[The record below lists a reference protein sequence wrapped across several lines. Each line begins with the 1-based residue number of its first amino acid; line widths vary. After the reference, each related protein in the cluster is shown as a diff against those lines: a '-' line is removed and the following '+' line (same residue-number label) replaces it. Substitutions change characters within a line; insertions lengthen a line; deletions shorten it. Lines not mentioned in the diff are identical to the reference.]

1 MSFMRVVLLCLVYAG
16 VGLLQSVEE
25 DSVVKYMGNKLGERA
40 AANPWAAVN
49 DYGRTTTT
57 TTSTTTAPPPPPQ
70 YSPQNSERYWYPS
83 PYPTTTTTE
92 APYYPT
98 HQHYSELEDYVSPN
112 EGNYQHPLPPY
123 PYLEDP
129 FHPDPY
135 PPYDPYNCPQV
146 CDLDAW
152 PRCQCISDISKMF
165 TEDGRGNCNVGA
177 TQQDLQV
184 WCFVDPE
191 KSFCPDTRRSDV
203 VYGRYYS
210 RFACI
215 TE

>member
-1 MSFMRVVLLCLVYAG
+1 MRVVLLCLVYVRLG
-16 VGLLQSVEE
+16 HLQSVEE
-25 DSVVKYMGNKLGERA
+25 DSVVKYMETKLGERA

-57 TTSTTTAPPPPPQ
+57 STTSAPPPPS
-70 YSPQNSERYWYPS
+70 YSPQNSERYWYPN

-98 HQHYSELEDYVSPN
+98 HQHFSDPENYLYQSEE
-112 EGNYQHPLPPY
+112 NYQHPPLPPY
-123 PYLEDP
+123 PHPEDP
-129 FHPDPY
+129 FYPY
-135 PPYDPYNCPQV
+135 PPYNCPQV

-152 PRCQCISDISKMF
+152 PQCQCISDVREMF
-165 TEDGRGNCNVGA
+165 TKDGRGNCNVGA